1 MDKVYET
8 LAGILSNIVGFFSD
22 KIQWFLSLRDFRSN
36 YLIFIDIAL
45 VALLFYWAYLLFSR
59 AHRIFWGLTVLILV
73 LALGQL
79 LELTTI
85 SWLSSH
91 LIFVFI
97 VAIPIIFQPELRE
110 FLEKI
115 GGIRSKK
122 DEKKKE

>member
-8 LAGILSNIVGFFSD
+8 LAGILSNIVGFSSD